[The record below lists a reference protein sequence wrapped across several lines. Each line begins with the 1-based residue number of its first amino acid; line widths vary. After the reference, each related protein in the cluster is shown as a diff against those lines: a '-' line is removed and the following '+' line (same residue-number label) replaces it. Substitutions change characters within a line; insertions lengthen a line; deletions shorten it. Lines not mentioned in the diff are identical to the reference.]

1 MPSPETVDSSRA
13 MTLAQWGELGED
25 VPGELVNE
33 RLVEEEEVGYLHEVV
48 VAWLIRTLGSWL
60 APRGGFVGASDARFA
75 VSRTKGRKPDLSVY
89 FPGRRPP
96 AQGLVT
102 IPPDIMIEV
111 VSPRPSDARR
121 DRIDKPVEYAAF
133 GVHFYW
139 IVDPE
144 LRTIEIDELGEDGR
158 YARALGASDGVIA
171 DVPGCAE
178 LTLDLD
184 ALWSEVDRLQSDG

>member
-1 MPSPETVDSSRA
+1 